1 MLSQWPHL
9 VGRVVAEV
17 DERVRGRWP
26 ALHLLVQALLAG
38 LAGRLRAPVVVYG
51 LLCVRFVRCMGRKA
65 SVFAG
70 REACVCQLDDP
81 SKPYLLRP
89 LRSKKKER
97 TLAPRRLLEPL
108 TSMFVAAAS
117 RLARALLGERG
128 AVSQRGRVRLWGGR
142 SKPPPPCPAAPL
154 APTRARNVRID
165 TYRNRN
171 SGARAL
177 GEAGGGESG
186 GAFEEGCGVEKSSF
200 LSREWARRLVTA
212 SCKALSTRV

>member
-26 ALHLLVQALLAG
+26 ALHLLVQALLAS

-128 AVSQRGRVRLWGGR
+128 AVSQRGRVRAPPAWGCR
-142 SKPPPPCPAAPL
+142 NKPCPLRAAPHLRRSAL
-154 APTRARNVRID
+154 AGCALIPIVLEI
-165 TYRNRN
+165 
-171 SGARAL
+171 RAL
-177 GEAGGGESG
+177 GEAGGGES
-186 GAFEEGCGVEKSSF
+186 EGLSERRVEREVRCRERREGVAVRSE
-200 LSREWARRLVTA
+200 LLV
-212 SCKALSTRV
+212 